1 MPVISAGLNK
11 ETPHAPSPGQFTRA
25 VVYILVAI
33 FLYDL
38 QSVIVKFLGERYP
51 VQQLASFRNLFGL
64 IPSLMVLYFSGDWH
78 SRGRTLRIRHW
89 RLGLVRGLCLAAAQF
104 CFYLSLTKM
113 ALATATTLAYI
124 TPVLITLLSI
134 PLLKHQV
141 GRWRLLAVVVG
152 FIGVLLIM
160 APGSEVFTL
169 YSLLPVG
176 AALGY
181 ALSIVFVRLM
191 DDRDP
196 TALINLYAS
205 VGALAGSLI
214 ILFGTTGYQEVT
226 SALDWALLLAMGL
239 VGGCAVLGMISAYR
253 LTRPSNLSP
262 PGSSCSNG
270 VSPKKN
276 HPRIKANGIPKYS

>member
-1 MPVISAGLNK
+1 M
-11 ETPHAPSPGQFTRA
+11 
-25 VVYILVAI
+25 
-33 FLYDL
+33 
-38 QSVIVKFLGERYP
+38 
-51 VQQLASFRNLFGL
+51 
-64 IPSLMVLYFSGDWH
+64 
-78 SRGRTLRIRHW
+78 
-89 RLGLVRGLCLAAAQF
+89 
-104 CFYLSLTKM
+104 
-113 ALATATTLAYI
+113 
-124 TPVLITLLSI
+124 
-134 PLLKHQV
+134 
-141 GRWRLLAVVVG
+141 VVG

-262 PGSSCSNG
+262 YEYF
-270 VSPKKN
+270 
-276 HPRIKANGIPKYS
+276 GIPFAFILGWFFFGETPFEQLLPGGILYRCRRNPYCLARAQTAK

>member
-1 MPVISAGLNK
+1 MLPV
-11 ETPHAPSPGQFTRA
+11 PGNFTRA

-262 PGSSCSNG
+262 TNTSGYRLLLSWGGSFW
-270 VSPKKN
+270 
-276 HPRIKANGIPKYS
+276 

>member
-1 MPVISAGLNK
+1 
-11 ETPHAPSPGQFTRA
+11 
-25 VVYILVAI
+25 
-33 FLYDL
+33 
-38 QSVIVKFLGERYP
+38 
-51 VQQLASFRNLFGL
+51 
-64 IPSLMVLYFSGDWH
+64 
-78 SRGRTLRIRHW
+78 
-89 RLGLVRGLCLAAAQF
+89 
-104 CFYLSLTKM
+104 M

-205 VGALAGSLI
+205 VGRWP
-214 ILFGTTGYQEVT
+214 
-226 SALDWALLLAMGL
+226 D
-239 VGGCAVLGMISAYR
+239 R
-253 LTRPSNLSP
+253 
-262 PGSSCSNG
+262 
-270 VSPKKN
+270 
-276 HPRIKANGIPKYS
+276 